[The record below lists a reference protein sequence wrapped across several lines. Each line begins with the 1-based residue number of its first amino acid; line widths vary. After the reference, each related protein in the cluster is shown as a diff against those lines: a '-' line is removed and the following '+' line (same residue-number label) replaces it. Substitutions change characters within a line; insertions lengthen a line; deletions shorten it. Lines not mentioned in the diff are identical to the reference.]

1 MQKTLSIIIPT
12 KDRYDTLFQV
22 ISSIVEFVPTEY
34 LEIVISD
41 NTADNTRAK
50 EFITRDIFK
59 GVINYTHCTDT
70 LSMVENTERALALAT
85 GKYLLFIGDDD
96 FVSPYIMKVVEMM
109 EMNGVESLVYP
120 VANYFYDN
128 VEFFKQYAFNKP
140 ATLQVVKNPDL
151 TFTKRSSATERDKVC
166 ASGAIFIGG
175 LPRLYHGIINR
186 ALLERIIEKYHKS
199 VPGPCPDMTLSM
211 SLAEIL
217 DDYYFIKYPVSV
229 SGASSASE
237 GGKGPTKKHVVRLED
252 KKWLNQKDIEDWD
265 SNLPRIFSR
274 ETIWAQCVYHVMRI
288 SGDSRVI
295 NYQKLYSSMLID
307 CPKGAIAEVIPL
319 YKSYI
324 KAKGLSSFT
333 IYKDKL
339 SRFFKTI
346 VFHLPSF
353 VLDSLVYL
361 RGDYKR
367 MNCVNDIPSV
377 KDCMQYLK
385 NNYPI
390 L

>member
-1 MQKTLSIIIPT
+1 MQKKLSIIIPT

-22 ISSIVEFVPTEY
+22 VTSIVEFVPTEF

-41 NTADNTRAK
+41 NTVNNAK
-50 EFITRDIFK
+50 AEEFITSNKYK
-59 GVINYTHCTDT
+59 GIINYSHCTSA
-70 LSMVENTERALALAT
+70 LSMVENTERALSLAT

-109 EMNGVESLVYP
+109 ENKGVDSLVYP
-120 VANYFYDN
+120 IANYFYDN

-140 ATLQVVKNPDL
+140 ATLQIVKNPDL
-151 TFTKRSSATERDKVC
+151 SFLKRNTAEEKDRIC
-166 ASGAIFIGG
+166 ASGAIFIGR

-186 ALLERIIEKYHKS
+186 YLLERVIEKYHKS

-211 SLAEIL
+211 ALAEIM
-217 DDYYFIKYPVSV
+217 DDYYFIEYPVSV

-237 GGKGPTKKHVVRLED
+237 GGKGPTKKHVVRLEE
-252 KKWLNQKDIEDWD
+252 KKWLNQKDIKDWD
-265 SNLPRIFSR
+265 CNLPRIFSR

-288 SGDSRVI
+288 SGDSRII

-307 CPKGAIAEVIPL
+307 CPKGAIPEVTPL
-319 YKSYI
+319 YHSFI
-324 KAKGLSSFT
+324 KKNNLSQNMIFKDYFTRFVKGIIF
-333 IYKDKL
+333 
-339 SRFFKTI
+339 R
-346 VFHLPSF
+346 LPSF
-353 VLDSLVYL
+353 VLEALVYL
-361 RGDYKR
+361 RGDYKS
-367 MNCVNDIPSV
+367 MNCVSGLRTV
-377 KDCMQYLK
+377 KECMQYIK